1 MDCGTQGECSMRESE
16 ELSEQRNHKRLFPKS
31 LVFAVSE
38 RFLFGIGQVVDISG
52 GGVAF
57 QYAYDSCGDW
67 DLLQGS
73 LKLDLFKSKPSRN
86 VIGVECNV
94 VYDTE
99 VPNQNNLS
107 GGYRL
112 RRCAVEFAEH
122 NWYQSIELD
131 LFIKDFTA
139 QEN

>member
-1 MDCGTQGECSMRESE
+1 MRESE
-16 ELSEQRNHKRLFPKS
+16 ELSEQRNHKRLLPEN

-57 QYAYDSCGDW
+57 QYAYDSYADW
-67 DLLQGS
+67 DLLKGS
-73 LKLDLFKSKPSRN
+73 IKLDLFKSKPSRN

-99 VPNQNNLS
+99 VPNQNNS
-107 GGYRL
+107 SAGYRL
-112 RRCAVEFAEH
+112 RRCAVEFSEH

-131 LFIKDFTA
+131 LFIKDFTT